1 MSKGIRS
8 ILAATDLSKQAS
20 IAVERAAR
28 LAVEHGARLEL
39 CCAAPMPMP
48 MPVWGDMVSSAWV
61 DDGKLLASTQR
72 QLDELAQVVSQ
83 RFGIQ
88 ASVHCEPGNAGSLVP
103 ARALAEGFDLI
114 VIGATGEGALSRRLF
129 GSTAQ
134 TIVRRA
140 SVPVLV
146 VRRPAEGT
154 YARLIA
160 ATDLS
165 ADALRAAQFATDL
178 AQAAELTLFSALD
191 LPPYRID
198 PPLGGLDAN
207 ERESRLESARSH
219 VRAEL
224 VNLAAAM
231 GRPRARA
238 LVRDGRASHE
248 LVDAIEE
255 TRADL
260 LSIGSHGKSRL
271 EAGMLGSTSLHAV
284 SEADCDV
291 LVVPTHRG

>member
-20 IAVERAAR
+20 NAVARAAR

-61 DDGKLLASTQR
+61 DDGELLATTQR
-72 QLDELAQVVSQ
+72 QLDELAQVIFE
-83 RFGIQ
+83 RFGVHPG
-88 ASVHCEPGNAGSLVP
+88 VHCEPGNAGSLVP
-103 ARALAEGFDLI
+103 GRALAEGFDLI

-129 GSTAQ
+129 GSSAQ
-134 TIVRRA
+134 SIVRRSA
-140 SVPVLV
+140 FPVLV
-146 VRRPAEGT
+146 VRRPAEAT
-154 YARLIA
+154 YARLVA

-191 LPPYRID
+191 LPSHRID
-198 PPLGGLDAN
+198 PPLGLDAD

-248 LVDAIEE
+248 LADAIEE

-260 LSIGSHGKSRL
+260 LCIGSHGKSRL

-291 LVVPTHRG
+291 LVVPPARG

>member
-1 MSKGIRS
+1 MSTGIRS
-8 ILAATDLSKQAS
+8 ILAATDLSTQAARS
-20 IAVERAAR
+20 VERAAR

-48 MPVWGDMVSSAWV
+48 LPVWGDMVSSAWV
-61 DDGKLLASTQR
+61 DDGELLASTRR
-72 QLDELAQVVSQ
+72 QIGELAESLHAS
-83 RFGIQ
+83 FGIH
-88 ASVHCEPGNAGSLVP
+88 ASIHCEPGNAGSMIP
-103 ARALAEGFDLI
+103 ARALAERFDLL
-114 VIGATGEGALSRRLF
+114 VIGATGEGAISRRLF

-140 SVPVLV
+140 ALPVLV
-146 VRRPAEGT
+146 VRRPAEAT
-154 YARLIA
+154 YARLIV
-160 ATDLS
+160 ATDFS
-165 ADALRAAQFATDL
+165 QDALRAAQFATGL
-178 AQAAELTLFSALD
+178 APAAELTLFSALD
-191 LPPYRID
+191 LSSQRIE
-198 PPLGGLDAN
+198 PLLGLDAG
-207 ERESRLESARSH
+207 EREARLETARSH

-248 LVDAIEE
+248 LEEAIAE
-255 TRADL
+255 TRAEL
-260 LSIGSHGKSRL
+260 LSVGSHGKSRL

-291 LVVPTHRG
+291 LVMPAAAG